1 MTPEDSTYD
10 RGMKVRREVLGDEH
24 VDRTIG
30 GTTEFTAD
38 FQDFITRYA
47 WGEIWSRPGLDRKT
61 RSCITL
67 TALVALGRLDELELH
82 VRAAVR
88 NGLTPEEI
96 GEVFLQSAVYC
107 GAPAA
112 NSAFAVA
119 GRVLSESSSE
129 PFPPSIMGGV
139 SGGRISG
146 KTRLLALIGHPVGHS
161 LSPAMHNAAF
171 VADGLDFV
179 YVCLDVD
186 PHELPAAVRGL
197 EALKLRGFNVTMP
210 HKRAMIPLVDELDE
224 EARISG
230 ALNTVVIE
238 GSALRGFNTD
248 GGGMVMAC
256 QEAGIELSGRSV
268 LLLGAGG
275 TAAAIAVAFGKAGAG
290 ELHIANRS
298 VERAAHLRDKLLGAG
313 MKALAVHHL
322 DALPDAEIVIN
333 TTPLGMKEG
342 DPIPVPPD
350 YVREGRAFC
359 DAVYRPGTQTPLVR
373 LARERDVPVVA
384 GDRMLL
390 YQGVL
395 AQELWTGREPNVK
408 AMDLAIS

>member
-1 MTPEDSTYD
+1 
-10 RGMKVRREVLGDEH
+10 
-24 VDRTIG
+24 
-30 GTTEFTAD
+30 
-38 FQDFITRYA
+38 
-47 WGEIWSRPGLDRKT
+47 
-61 RSCITL
+61 
-67 TALVALGRLDELELH
+67 
-82 VRAAVR
+82 
-88 NGLTPEEI
+88 
-96 GEVFLQSAVYC
+96 
-107 GAPAA
+107 
-112 NSAFAVA
+112 
-119 GRVLSESSSE
+119 
-129 PFPPSIMGGV
+129 MGGV
-139 SGGRISG
+139 SRGMISG

-186 PHELPAAVRGL
+186 PDDLPAAVRGL
-197 EALKLRGFNVTMP
+197 KTLKLRGFNVTMP
-210 HKRAMIPLVDELDE
+210 HKRAMISLLDELDAS
-224 EARISG
+224 ARVSG
-230 ALNTVVIE
+230 AVNTVVIE
-238 GSALRGFNTD
+238 DSGLHGFNTD

-275 TAAAIAVAFGKAGAG
+275 TAAAIAVAFGDAGVG

-298 VERAAHLRDKLLGAG
+298 VERAAYLRDKLHRTG
-313 MKALAVHHL
+313 MKGLAVHHL

-342 DPIPVPPD
+342 DPMPVPSG
-350 YVREGRAFC
+350 YVRRNRVFC
-359 DAVYRPGTQTPLVR
+359 DAVYRPGTQTTLVR
-373 LARERDVPVVA
+373 LARERGVPIVA

-395 AQELWTGREPNVK
+395 AQKLWTGREPNVK

>member
-1 MTPEDSTYD
+1 
-10 RGMKVRREVLGDEH
+10 
-24 VDRTIG
+24 
-30 GTTEFTAD
+30 
-38 FQDFITRYA
+38 
-47 WGEIWSRPGLDRKT
+47 
-61 RSCITL
+61 
-67 TALVALGRLDELELH
+67 
-82 VRAAVR
+82 
-88 NGLTPEEI
+88 
-96 GEVFLQSAVYC
+96 
-107 GAPAA
+107 
-112 NSAFAVA
+112 
-119 GRVLSESSSE
+119 
-129 PFPPSIMGGV
+129 MGGV
-139 SGGRISG
+139 SRGRISG

-186 PHELPAAVRGL
+186 PEQLPAAVSGL
-197 EALKLRGFNVTMP
+197 VALKLRGFNVTMP

-224 EARISG
+224 SARVSG
-230 ALNTVVIE
+230 AVNTVVIE
-238 GSALRGFNTD
+238 ASALRGFNTD

-256 QEAGIELSGRSV
+256 QEAGIELSGRSI

-298 VERAAHLRDKLLGAG
+298 VERAAHLRDKLHRTG
-313 MKALAVHHL
+313 MKGLSVHHL
-322 DALPDAEIVIN
+322 SALPDAEIVIN

-359 DAVYRPGTQTPLVR
+359 DAVYRPGTETPLVR
-373 LARERDVPVVA
+373 LARERGVPVVA
-384 GDRMLL
+384 GGRMLL

-395 AQELWTGREPNVK
+395 AQKLWTGREPNVK
-408 AMDLAIS
+408 AMDHAIS

>member
-1 MTPEDSTYD
+1 MS
-10 RGMKVRREVLGDEH
+10 RGM
-24 VDRTIG
+24 
-30 GTTEFTAD
+30 
-38 FQDFITRYA
+38 
-47 WGEIWSRPGLDRKT
+47 
-61 RSCITL
+61 
-67 TALVALGRLDELELH
+67 
-82 VRAAVR
+82 
-88 NGLTPEEI
+88 
-96 GEVFLQSAVYC
+96 
-107 GAPAA
+107 
-112 NSAFAVA
+112 
-119 GRVLSESSSE
+119 
-129 PFPPSIMGGV
+129 
-139 SGGRISG
+139 ISG
-146 KTRLLALIGHPVGHS
+146 KTRVLALIGHPVGHS

-186 PHELPAAVRGL
+186 PERLPAAVRGL

-238 GSALRGFNTD
+238 NSGLRGFNTD

-256 QEAGIELSGRSV
+256 QEAGIELSGRRV

-275 TAAAIAVAFGKAGAG
+275 TAAAIAVAFGKAGVG

-298 VERAAHLRDKLLGAG
+298 VEHAAHLRDKLHGTNIEG
-313 MKALAVHHL
+313 LAVHHL

-333 TTPLGMKEG
+333 TTPLGMKEQ
-342 DPIPVPPD
+342 DPMPVPAD

-359 DAVYRPGTQTPLVR
+359 DAVYRSGTQTPLVR
-373 LARERDVPVVA
+373 LCRERGVPVVA

-395 AQELWTGREPNVK
+395 AQKLWTGREPNVK